1 MVLKFRN
8 LEKLVLTFSKYCT
21 VLYNVAGYGGEL
33 GDSLGHRGGPHQ
45 GGRGVV
51 QLLQNANIYSYSSLD
66 VLYFSRKGGR
76 NLGYTVPLI

>member
-1 MVLKFRN
+1 MKIFWKYAFKWSWN
-8 LEKLVLTFSKYCT
+8 LEIWKNKFLLLVST

-51 QLLQNANIYSYSSLD
+51 LHKGGQNANSLH
-66 VLYFSRKGGR
+66 
-76 NLGYTVPLI
+76 